1 MEHVGKR
8 PKVEE
13 RPCVVKHTWGNV
25 FLGGKSTL
33 ERDKV
38 CADGCWSKFNTAYI
52 NADLGF
58 GVFKANRD
66 KLHFRFVSADY
77 PGQIVDEMIMCSMPK
92 CGKAPEV
99 AFKTKWEEKTKS
111 WPNPKQQ
118 PKNKRELEPW
128 KDPPKDIP
136 EPGTNFLPVYV
147 PSQQR
152 YAPMPVGMDLNEFL
166 KRYPWSSNI
175 ARSGPA
181 EEDPPVEATPP
192 QPPMDD
198 TDSPRSIAIQEPE
211 DNEVK
216 LPAPSEPRR
225 GSSQAKSDSGPS
237 QTLLI
242 AVIASLVGVSALL
255 FILAAAWKAI
265 SFTREQGGEPEQ
277 QQDTTNAQ
285 PTDGSAAP
293 GDVSADVPGVIQ
305 GAGVQQ
311 SAKKINF
318 HSFPAVWFSPR

>member
-1 MEHVGKR
+1 MERVGKR
-8 PKVEE
+8 PRVEE

-25 FLGGKSTL
+25 FMGGKSTI
-33 ERDKV
+33 ERDND

-66 KLHFRFVSADY
+66 KLHFRFVSVDY
-77 PGQIVDEMIMCSMPK
+77 PGQIVDEMIMCSMPN
-92 CGKAPEV
+92 CGKAPGV
-99 AFKTKWEEKTKS
+99 AFKNKWEEKAKS
-111 WPNPKQQ
+111 WPNPKEQ
-118 PKNKRELEPW
+118 PKNQRELEPW

-181 EEDPPVEATPP
+181 EEDPPFEAPP
-192 QPPMDD
+192 PPIDD
-198 TDSPRSIAIQEPE
+198 TDSLPSPVVQGPQDKAVE
-211 DNEVK
+211 
-216 LPAPSEPRR
+216 LPAQPEAQQ
-225 GSSQAKSDSGPS
+225 SSAQAKNDSGAS
-237 QTLLI
+237 QTLMI

-255 FILAAAWKAI
+255 FILAAAWKAV
-265 SFTREQGGEPEQ
+265 SFTNEQGGQPEQ
-277 QQDTTNAQ
+277 PDTTNAQ
-285 PTDGSAAP
+285 PADGSAAP

-311 SAKKINF
+311 SAKKMNF
-318 HSFPAVWFSPR
+318 HGLPAVWFSPR